1 MENPIKSLKGMVKTN
16 KGSFDP
22 IDGIIMFIIAAV
34 VIYIMFPILVGVQ
47 AATPTIVSTSPL
59 YNASTTAQ
67 TTIASGTGLVA
78 LVTLVLAAVIILSVV
93 MALRKQ

>member
-1 MENPIKSLKGMVKTN
+1 MKDFKSFLENR
-16 KGSFDP
+16 KGSMDP